1 MLMAGEQTAIA
12 EVLAAEGGTI
22 GGGLEPELDL
32 FAAPK
37 TAEGQRKGGQM
48 APLKGPGRPAG
59 VKNKR
64 TLRDV
69 EILLGT
75 HLDPRAKALWIVE
88 QHPADL
94 AALWHCKVFEAAQ
107 EQRLWALGVLP
118 YVAARIT
125 PEIIDNRQVIH
136 LHFNP
141 VAEGGAAAAS
151 GAIRV
156 LEAADYEVVAD
167 IPSAATDANSGG

>member
-1 MLMAGEQTAIA
+1 MAMAGEATAIA
-12 EVLAAEGGTI
+12 AVLAEDA
-22 GGGLEPELDL
+22 GGLEPELDL
-32 FAAPK
+32 FAEPR
-37 TAEGQRKGGQM
+37 TVEGQKRGGQL
-48 APLKGPGRPAG
+48 APLRGAGRPAG

-69 EILLGT
+69 ELLLSS

-125 PEIIDNRQVIH
+125 PEIVDNRQVMH
-136 LHFNP
+136 LHFNSNFGG
-141 VAEGGAAAAS
+141 VAIGGAS

-156 LEAADYEVVAD
+156 LDPGEYSAAEG
-167 IPSAATDANSGG
+167 PSASTPDGTGG